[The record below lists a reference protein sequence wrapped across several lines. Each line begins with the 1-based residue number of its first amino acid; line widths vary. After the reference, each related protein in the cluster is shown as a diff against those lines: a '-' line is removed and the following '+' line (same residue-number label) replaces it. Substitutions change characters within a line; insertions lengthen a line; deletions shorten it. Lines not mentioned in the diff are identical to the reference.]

1 MKQQLKGEAL
11 LLLAALIWGVS
22 FVFQKAGMDYI
33 GPMTFTL
40 LRFLIGSIVMIPF
53 VYLYDQNLAR
63 KGLAVMSFCDHTLLK
78 AGILTGFTNFGLSSL
93 QQIGLVY
100 TTAGKAGFIS
110 VMYVALVPILMLFMK
125 RKVRLLTWLCILG
138 SLIGLYLLC
147 MTGSANQ
154 FLHINMGDGLVLSSS
169 IFSALQ
175 IILIDKYANHVNPF
189 KMLLIQ
195 FVVVVILSG
204 FCTMAFETPEIPAII
219 DCRIPLLYTGI
230 LEIGAAYALE
240 VFGQKTAPPVIATII
255 MSFESVFAV
264 LSGALILHEVMSG
277 REITGCVI
285 MFIALLLVQISD
297 ATGKDTEE
305 HL

>member
-40 LRFLIGSIVMIPF
+40 LRFLIGFIVMMPF
-53 VYLYDQNLAR
+53 VYLYDNHCAR
-63 KGLAVMSFCDHTLLK
+63 KGLEVMSFRDHTILK

-125 RKVRLLTWLCILG
+125 RKVRPLTWLCILF
-138 SLIGLYLLC
+138 SLVGLYLLC
-147 MTGSANQ
+147 MTGSAGQ
-154 FLHINMGDGLVLSSS
+154 FLHINLGDGLVLSSS
-169 IFSALQ
+169 IFSAAQ

-195 FVVVVILSG
+195 FAVCTILAG
-204 FCTMAFETPEIPAII
+204 ICTFLFETPEIPAII

-264 LSGALILHEVMSG
+264 LAGALLLHEVMNG
-277 REITGCVI
+277 REITGCVV

-297 ATGKDTEE
+297 TPKAEE
-305 HL
+305 PHL